1 MGNPILYSMGF
12 IFNCMGK
19 IYHLALREYKT
30 SLMKKNNPGILYI
43 GYSTVL
49 ENYKNIHIGEG
60 SYINGGMLYAARD
73 SHITIGND
81 CMISYDVIIRTDM
94 HNHSDV
100 SQLMIKQ
107 NITVKDIVIEDN
119 VWIGHGAYIMPG
131 VTVHRGSIVAA
142 RAVVTKDVP
151 EFSVVAGVPAKIVR
165 IRKNDI

>member
-1 MGNPILYSMGF
+1 
-12 IFNCMGK
+12 
-19 IYHLALREYKT
+19 
-30 SLMKKNNPGILYI
+30 
-43 GYSTVL
+43 
-49 ENYKNIHIGEG
+49 
-60 SYINGGMLYAARD
+60 
-73 SHITIGND
+73 
-81 CMISYDVIIRTDM
+81 M

-100 SQLMIKQ
+100 SQPMIKQ